1 MFNTKV
7 PYSQIN
13 NKRDVEKGSVKEQ
26 EETEIKNNPM
36 QKSLYLFVLPNFNLV
51 DNNFFLNFSFSC
63 SFHCL
68 KIFLLLLGGGFFC
81 LFFFSLIF
89 KE

>member
-51 DNNFFLNFSFSC
+51 DNNFFP
-63 SFHCL
+63 
-68 KIFLLLLGGGFFC
+68 
-81 LFFFSLIF
+81 
-89 KE
+89 